1 MQYMRLTKKAMRDLV
16 NGRGDFKTNVSKII
30 YYGAV
35 QNFVFATLQNALF
48 GMLFAS
54 EEEEEDLRLDKKK
67 SRIVNGMMDT
77 VLRGSGLYGAVVST
91 VKNTIMKFI
100 EQEQKGWTADHTYTI
115 IEAVNLSPPIGSK
128 LRKLYSAIQTY
139 KFNKDVMK
147 KMGVDIDN
155 PAYDAFGNVVSGVT
169 NLPLDRAI
177 RKVRN
182 VRASLD
188 ERNAAWQ
195 RIATLLGWTTWDVG
209 VENYEVEEVK
219 KEVKRE
225 KKFKNKFD
233 NKKSDKFEKRNKK
246 FE

>member
-1 MQYMRLTKKAMRDLV
+1 
-16 NGRGDFKTNVSKII
+16 
-30 YYGAV
+30 
-35 QNFVFATLQNALF
+35 
-48 GMLFAS
+48 
-54 EEEEEDLRLDKKK
+54 
-67 SRIVNGMMDT
+67 
-77 VLRGSGLYGAVVST
+77 
-91 VKNTIMKFI
+91 
-100 EQEQKGWTADHTYTI
+100 
-115 IEAVNLSPPIGSK
+115 
-128 LRKLYSAIQTY
+128 
-139 KFNKDVMK
+139 MK